1 MCQNPFLDEVHFVDF
16 DTLFLNLIV
25 MKYIKLWLV
34 ILFLGLLGTASA
46 QIVFFEGTFEDA
58 VAKAKKEKKNLFV
71 DFYADWCEPCKLM
84 GEQVFVL
91 PEVGEYFNKNFVC
104 CQLNVESPEN
114 KALVQK
120 YKINAL
126 PTMLFLNVKG
136 EVLQSING
144 TKEPAAFVHEA
155 KVVMGEALS
164 FEKLYEKVKKEKK
177 NLDLRQEFLL
187 QAPAFIGTQE
197 GYNREKWIT
206 RIESLFDAYVADK
219 TLDKMVTPEDFTLLT
234 IFHQQ
239 KDKNDPIFDALVKN
253 YQGYVEQ
260 VGKADVN
267 KYIISLYNG
276 YIISLC
282 RNGKVEYKQELE
294 RLNED
299 LNQVYGGIPFG
310 NLTAFE
316 AVNLLADGYYN
327 LYRKNLDVFF
337 ENMNKYFQGASSTLT
352 VNNYT
357 GPVEDLF
364 SLYQGNIPENAYPR
378 VIPWLEKALAFPQM
392 SVQLRTRALC
402 LLGDCWKETGDRTK
416 AKQCY
421 NQAFIVS
428 AEIENKQLMVRLQK
442 IIQDRLSVL

>member
-1 MCQNPFLDEVHFVDF
+1 MKRFVLLVLILITGLTVFSQGIEFQKERYAEV
-16 DTLFLNLIV
+16 LE
-25 MKYIKLWLV
+25 M
-34 ILFLGLLGTASA
+34 
-46 QIVFFEGTFEDA
+46 
-58 VAKAKKEKKNLFV
+58 AKKQNKLVFI
-71 DFYADWCEPCKLM
+71 DIYTSWCGPCKQM
-84 GEQVFVL
+84 AKKVFTL

-104 CQLNVESPEN
+104 CQLNAEAPEN
-114 KALVQK
+114 KTLVQK
-120 YKINAL
+120 YKVNAL
-126 PTMLFLNVKG
+126 PTLLFLNVKG

-177 NLDLRQEFLL
+177 NLDLRQELLL

-219 TLDKMVTPEDFTLLT
+219 TLDKMVNPEDFTLLT
-234 IFHQQ
+234 MFHQQ
-239 KDKNDPIFDALVKN
+239 KDKNDPIFDALVRN
-253 YQGYVEQ
+253 YLGYVEQ
-260 VGKADVN
+260 VGKTDVN
-267 KYIISLYNG
+267 RYIISLYNG

-282 RNGKVEYKQELE
+282 RNGKAEYKQELE
-294 RLNED
+294 RLNGD
-299 LNQVYGGIPFG
+299 LNQIYGAIPFG
-310 NLTAFE
+310 ELTAFE
-316 AVNLLADGYYN
+316 AVNFLADGYYN

-337 ENMNKYFQGASSTLT
+337 ENMNKYFQGASATLT

-364 SLYQGNIPENAYPR
+364 SLYQGNIPENAYLK
-378 VIPWLEKALAFPQM
+378 VIPWLEKALSFPRM
-392 SVQLRTRALC
+392 SVQLRSRVLC
-402 LLGDCWKETGDRTK
+402 LLGDCLKQTGDSVK

-428 AEIENKQLMVRLQK
+428 AEIEDKQLMVQLQK
-442 IIQDRLSVL
+442 MIQSRLSAL